1 MSETHMFPG
10 WGRSV
15 DPSRGFVFF
24 RQKRFAFRRT
34 AVLHITGD
42 GETAD
47 AAGPPAL
54 KYWMKGNPVAQKV
67 QVLLVDDIDGGE
79 ADETVTFALDGKTYE
94 IDLTTANADKLRG
107 LLGPYVKGGRRTG
120 GRAAGGRGKARA
132 ASGGSQDTA
141 QIRAWAKENGY
152 EVNDRGRVPASI
164 REAYE
169 KANA

>member
-1 MSETHMFPG
+1 M
-10 WGRSV
+10 
-15 DPSRGFVFF
+15 
-24 RQKRFAFRRT
+24 
-34 AVLHITGD
+34 
-42 GETAD
+42 
-47 AAGPPAL
+47 
-54 KYWMKGNPVAQKV
+54 AQKV

-107 LLGPYVKGGRRTG
+107 LLEPYVKGGRRTG
-120 GRAAGGRGKARA
+120 GRSSGGRGKARA